1 MAVFR
6 YGAGVLQLKETELKY
21 ANRTSRKTITM
32 YEVLHLKSDVDRLY
46 IKKKEEGRGL
56 INVERCVRKEDN
68 SLGFYIANSE
78 EKFIKGD
85 AAAEKII
92 TEDNVTTREFK
103 KQELKKNW
111 LETKMHGH
119 LIREIPGKG
128 DKNRTW

>member
-6 YGAGVLQLKETELKY
+6 YGAGVLQWKATELKY
-21 ANRTSRKTITM
+21 VNRTSRKTITM
-32 YEVLHLKSDVDRLY
+32 HEVLHLKSDVDRLY

-56 INVERCVRKEDN
+56 MNVERCVRKEDN
-68 SLGFYIANSE
+68 SLGFYVANSE

-85 AAAEKII
+85 AAAEKIN
-92 TEDNVTTREFK
+92 TEDNVATREFK
-103 KQELKKNW
+103 KQELKQNW

>member
-21 ANRTSRKTITM
+21 VNRTSRKTITM

-103 KQELKKNW
+103 KQELKQNW
-111 LETKMHGH
+111 LETKLHGH